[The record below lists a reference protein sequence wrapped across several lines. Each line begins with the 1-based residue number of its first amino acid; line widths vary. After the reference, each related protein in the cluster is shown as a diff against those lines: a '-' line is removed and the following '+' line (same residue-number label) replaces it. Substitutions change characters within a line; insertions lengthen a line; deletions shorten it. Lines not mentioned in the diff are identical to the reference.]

1 MISQTIARYSAGFCK
16 IDMTEGNRGWCR
28 KGRRLRIEALLEMQ
42 LHNNRPPHLSH
53 HWPSQSV
60 KRPKK
65 RRDCRWISHR
75 LLCRSCRIFGRSFWC
90 SWNSPRSMLP
100 PSPEGCA
107 IACKLKRGSKN
118 GSQQIV
124 TKKIV
129 PIFFTWVREVGGGV
143 NADDGC
149 DEWDCSEKDEQESE
163 SNPSE
168 SHLPPP
174 TFILYQTKVLPIMF
188 AGCANIFWIFLT
200 YLLAFDLAARSMYSV
215 HLIQNTTLVPCRLA
229 QLSGSLHKLIWSKIL
244 FSKCVC

>member
-129 PIFFTWVREVGGGV
+129 PIFFYLGQGSGGRRKCRWRLWWVRLQWKGRAGIWKQSVRE
-143 NADDGC
+143 
-149 DEWDCSEKDEQESE
+149 
-163 SNPSE
+163 PSPT
-168 SHLPPP
+168 SHL
-174 TFILYQTKVLPIMF
+174 
-188 AGCANIFWIFLT
+188 
-200 YLLAFDLAARSMYSV
+200 
-215 HLIQNTTLVPCRLA
+215 HLVPNKSFANYVCRLCEYF
-229 QLSGSLHKLIWSKIL
+229 LDFFNLFTGIWS
-244 FSKCVC
+244 CC